1 MLMPWIHIANSDQL
15 QDGDVIAVSIDKQNV
30 ALYQDGDS
38 YFATDN
44 VCTHQFALL
53 SDGYFEDGCIECPLH
68 QARFDVRTGK
78 ALCAPATTDLRT
90 FPTKRE
96 GIKIFLHVE

>member
-1 MLMPWIHIANSDQL
+1 MPWIHIANSDQL
-15 QDGDVIAVSIDKQNV
+15 QDGEVIAISIDKQNV

>member
-1 MLMPWIHIANSDQL
+1 MPWIHIANSDQL

>member
-1 MLMPWIHIANSDQL
+1 MPWIHIANSDQL
-15 QDGDVIAVSIDKQNV
+15 QDGDVLAVSIDKKNV
-30 ALYQDGDS
+30 ALYQDGDA

-78 ALCAPATTDLRT
+78 ALCAPAATDLRT
-90 FPTKRE
+90 YPTKLE
-96 GIKIFLHVE
+96 GIQIFLHVE

>member
-1 MLMPWIHIANSDQL
+1 MPWMHIANSDQL
-15 QDGDVIAVSIDKQNV
+15 QDGEVIAISIDKQNV